1 MMAKTLSDFL
11 NKECTVADVGFNR
24 WLVPPAAL
32 AIHLC
37 IGMAYGFSVF
47 WLPLSKAVG
56 IKDSLVCG
64 PEVHFFQELF
74 ITSCDWKIST
84 LGWMY
89 TLFFVFLGSSAAL
102 WGGWLEHVGPRKA
115 AVISAFCWCGGMLLS
130 ALGIYLH
137 QFWIMLLGS
146 GVIGGIGLGLGYISP
161 VSTLIKWFPDRRGMA
176 TGMAIMGFGG
186 GAMIGSPLATA
197 LMKYFSTPNNVGVMQ
212 TFVVMACIYFVFMM
226 SGALSYR
233 IPAGDWKPKGWVPS
247 ISKENNGM
255 ITSHHVHV
263 KNVFKIKQ
271 FWLLWGALCMN
282 VSAGIGII
290 GMSSPMLQEVF
301 GGQLIGVEKIY
312 SELDKSQL
320 VGIATIAA
328 GFTALLSLFNIGGRF
343 FWASLSDFFGRKTT
357 FVIFFVLGGLLYI
370 SIPSSANAGN
380 KLFFVAAFCIILS
393 MYGGGFSTV
402 PAYLADLFGTQMV
415 GAIHG
420 RLLTAWATAGILG
433 PVIVNY
439 MRDYQL
445 SLGLPRE
452 QVYNQTMMILAGLL
466 MIGLVCNLLIR
477 PLADKW
483 FMTVD
488 ELAEEKQ
495 HVREVMIEDDVH
507 SMDHKSQGM
516 NVKITHP
523 IRVWLAWVMV
533 LLPLSWGIYKTLINA
548 TKFFID

>member
-1 MMAKTLSDFL
+1 
-11 NKECTVADVGFNR
+11 
-24 WLVPPAAL
+24 
-32 AIHLC
+32 
-37 IGMAYGFSVF
+37 
-47 WLPLSKAVG
+47 
-56 IKDSLVCG
+56 
-64 PEVHFFQELF
+64 
-74 ITSCDWKIST
+74 
-84 LGWMY
+84 
-89 TLFFVFLGSSAAL
+89 
-102 WGGWLEHVGPRKA
+102 
-115 AVISAFCWCGGMLLS
+115 
-130 ALGIYLH
+130 
-137 QFWIMLLGS
+137 
-146 GVIGGIGLGLGYISP
+146 
-161 VSTLIKWFPDRRGMA
+161 
-176 TGMAIMGFGG
+176 
-186 GAMIGSPLATA
+186 
-197 LMKYFSTPNNVGVMQ
+197 
-212 TFVVMACIYFVFMM
+212 
-226 SGALSYR
+226 
-233 IPAGDWKPKGWVPS
+233 
-247 ISKENNGM
+247 
-255 ITSHHVHV
+255 
-263 KNVFKIKQ
+263 
-271 FWLLWGALCMN
+271 
-282 VSAGIGII
+282 
-290 GMSSPMLQEVF
+290 
-301 GGQLIGVEKIY
+301 
-312 SELDKSQL
+312 
-320 VGIATIAA
+320 
-328 GFTALLSLFNIGGRF
+328 LLSLFNIGGRF

-507 SMDHKSQGM
+507 SMDHKNQGR

>member
-233 IPAGDWKPKGWVPS
+233 IPAGDWKPKGWLPS

-255 ITSHHVHV
+255 ITPHHVHV

-320 VGIATIAA
+320 VAIATIAA

-507 SMDHKSQGM
+507 SMDHKNQGR

-548 TKFFID
+548 TKFFTD

>member
-1 MMAKTLSDFL
+1 MVKTLPSFL
-11 NKECTVADVGFNR
+11 NKECTVADAGFNR

-74 ITSCDWKIST
+74 ITSCDWRIST

-115 AVISAFCWCGGMLLS
+115 AVISAVCWCGGMLLS

-197 LMKYFSTPNNVGVMQ
+197 LMKHFATPSDVGVMQ

-233 IPAGDWKPKGWVPS
+233 IPAGDWKPRGWVPS
-247 ISKENNGM
+247 IAKKNNGM
-255 ITSHHVHV
+255 ITPHHVHV

-282 VSAGIGII
+282 VSAGIGVI

-301 GGQLIGVEKIY
+301 GGQLIGVAKTY
-312 SELDKSQL
+312 SELDKPQL
-320 VGIATIAA
+320 TAIAAIAA

-357 FVIFFVLGGLLYI
+357 FIIFFVLGGLLYI

-380 KLFFVAAFCIILS
+380 KLFFVAAFCVILS
-393 MYGGGFSTV
+393 MYGGGFSTA

-445 SLGLPRE
+445 GLGLPRE

-466 MIGLVCNLLIR
+466 MFGLLCNLLIR
-477 PLADKW
+477 PVAEKW

-488 ELAEEKQ
+488 ELATEK
-495 HVREVMIEDDVH
+495 HHAHEVVTEDEVH
-507 SMDHKSQGM
+507 SLEDKRHTR
-516 NVKITHP
+516 NVKSTHP
-523 IRVWLAWVMV
+523 ARVWLAWVLV
-533 LLPLSWGIYKTLINA
+533 LIPLSWGVYKTLINA
-548 TKFFID
+548 TKFFT